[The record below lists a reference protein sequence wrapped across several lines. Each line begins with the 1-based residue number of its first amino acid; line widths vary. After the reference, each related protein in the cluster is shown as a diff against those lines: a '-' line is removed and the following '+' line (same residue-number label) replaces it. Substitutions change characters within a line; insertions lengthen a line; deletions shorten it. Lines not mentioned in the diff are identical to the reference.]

1 MSTLYVTEPPTD
13 GKVLLHTPKGEIE
26 IELWSKEAPKAC
38 RNFVALALEGYYDH
52 CVWHRIVPGFII
64 QTGDPTGTGHGGES
78 FYGAPFENERHQRLR
93 FHRRGLVA
101 MANTGENNTNESQF
115 FITLDATPELQN
127 KYTIFGCVG
136 GSTIYNVLSLADVE
150 MSSTEPDR
158 PVYPP
163 KLLRA
168 EVIHHPFK
176 DLVPRITP
184 AERQAQQEARTL
196 AAQRQGTIERQR
208 KRPKKNTTLLSFGD
222 DEDVPLVIEKKPM
235 SSHDL
240 LHDKRLSKEAMPQG
254 HPASKQPPAS
264 KPEPT
269 PEQPPAPQPEPTSE
283 QPPAPQLEPTP
294 KLEPEEPRRQAPP
307 APSPS
312 SVSSLAALLQAYKKD
327 RGHEHD
333 TLSRLDAFQ
342 KRMRS
347 EAPAPPRHAHSHE
360 VEDEDEQDMREY
372 GDDEDDDADWRSHTF
387 QSDGMPLQGNDTL
400 SAHDYQVV
408 DPRDTK
414 TSSAASLNTHRGVQS
429 REHVRT
435 PRSHSVTGPPK

>member
-38 RNFVALALEGYYDH
+38 RNFVALALEGYYDQ

-101 MANTGENNTNESQF
+101 MANTGEHNTNESQF

-150 MSSTEPDR
+150 ISATEPDR

-168 EVIHHPFK
+168 EVIHHPFT

-184 AERQAQQEARTL
+184 AERQAQQEARAL
-196 AAQRQGTIERQR
+196 AAQRQGTMERQR

-222 DEDVPLVIEKKPM
+222 EEDAPLVTEKKPM

-240 LHDKRLSKEAMPQG
+240 LHDKRLSKATMPSSRPAAKL
-254 HPASKQPPAS
+254 HPAPA
-264 KPEPT
+264 PEPT
-269 PEQPPAPQPEPTSE
+269 PEPPPR
-283 QPPAPQLEPTP
+283 LEPTP
-294 KLEPEEPRRQAPP
+294 EPTAQPSPELTATRPSTSS
-307 APSPS
+307 APSLS

-347 EAPAPPRHAHSHE
+347 EAPAPQRHARSRE
-360 VEDEDEQDMREY
+360 AESEDEQDMREY

-387 QSDGMPLQGNDTL
+387 QSDGRPLQGNDPL
-400 SAHDYQVV
+400 SVHDYQVV
-408 DPRDTK
+408 DPRAFK
-414 TSSAASLNTHRGVQS
+414 GSLPASLSSHRERQTHEKARA
-429 REHVRT
+429 
-435 PRSHSVTGPPK
+435 P

>member
-38 RNFVALALEGYYDH
+38 RNFVALALEGYYDQ

-101 MANTGENNTNESQF
+101 MANTGEHNTNESQF

-150 MSSTEPDR
+150 ISATEPDR

-168 EVIHHPFK
+168 EVIHHPFT

-184 AERQAQQEARTL
+184 AERQAQQEARAL
-196 AAQRQGTIERQR
+196 AAQRQGTMERQR

-222 DEDVPLVIEKKPM
+222 EEDAPLVTEKKPM

-240 LHDKRLSKEAMPQG
+240 LHDKRLSKATMPSSRPAAKL
-254 HPASKQPPAS
+254 HPAPA
-264 KPEPT
+264 PEPT
-269 PEQPPAPQPEPTSE
+269 PEPPPKLEPTSE
-283 QPPAPQLEPTP
+283 PTAQPSPELTTP
-294 KLEPEEPRRQAPP
+294 RPSTSS
-307 APSPS
+307 APSLS

-347 EAPAPPRHAHSHE
+347 EAPAPQRHARSRE
-360 VEDEDEQDMREY
+360 AESEDEQDMREY

-387 QSDGMPLQGNDTL
+387 QSDGRPLQGNDPL
-400 SAHDYQVV
+400 SVHDYQVV
-408 DPRDTK
+408 DPRAFK
-414 TSSAASLNTHRGVQS
+414 GSLPASLSSHRERQTHEEARA
-429 REHVRT
+429 
-435 PRSHSVTGPPK
+435 P

>member
-115 FITLDATPELQN
+115 FITLAATPELQN

-150 MSSTEPDR
+150 ISSTEPDR

-196 AAQRQGTIERQR
+196 ASLRQGTMERQR
-208 KRPKKNTTLLSFGD
+208 KRSKKNTTLLSFGE
-222 DEDVPLVIEKKPM
+222 DEDVPLVTEKKPM

-240 LHDKRLSKEAMPQG
+240 LHDKRLSKETMPQG
-254 HPASKQPPAS
+254 NPTPKQPPA
-264 KPEPT
+264 T
-269 PEQPPAPQPEPTSE
+269 QPH
-283 QPPAPQLEPTP
+283 PTP
-294 KLEPEEPRRQAPP
+294 KQPPEPKPESKEPRLQIPP
-307 APSPS
+307 PFS
-312 SVSSLAALLQAYKKD
+312 SASSLAALLQAYKKD
-327 RGHEHD
+327 HGHEHD

-347 EAPAPPRHAHSHE
+347 QPPAPPRHARSHDME
-360 VEDEDEQDMREY
+360 NEDEQDMREY
-372 GDDEDDDADWRSHTF
+372 GDDEDDNTYWRSHTF

-408 DPRDTK
+408 DPRDT
-414 TSSAASLNTHRGVQS
+414 
-429 REHVRT
+429 RT
-435 PRSHSVTGPPK
+435 TFTA

>member
-38 RNFVALALEGYYDH
+38 RNFVALALEGYYDQ

-101 MANTGENNTNESQF
+101 MANTGEHNTNESQF

-150 MSSTEPDR
+150 ISATEPDR

-168 EVIHHPFK
+168 EVIHHPFT

-184 AERQAQQEARTL
+184 AERQAQQEARAL
-196 AAQRQGTIERQR
+196 AAQRQGAMERQR

-222 DEDVPLVIEKKPM
+222 EEDAPLVTEKKPM

-240 LHDKRLSKEAMPQG
+240 LHDKRLSRATMLSSK
-254 HPASKQPPAS
+254 PAAKPQPPPRLEPAPE
-264 KPEPT
+264 PEPT
-269 PEQPPAPQPEPTSE
+269 PSPEPTA
-283 QPPAPQLEPTP
+283 QPSPELTAPRPPTSSAPA
-294 KLEPEEPRRQAPP
+294 
-307 APSPS
+307 PS

-347 EAPAPPRHAHSHE
+347 EAPAPQRHARSRE
-360 VEDEDEQDMREY
+360 AASGDEQDMREY

-387 QSDGMPLQGNDTL
+387 QSDGRPLQGNDPL
-400 SAHDYQVV
+400 SVHDYQVV
-408 DPRDTK
+408 DPRAFK
-414 TSSAASLNTHRGVQS
+414 GSLPASLSSHRERQTHEKARA
-429 REHVRT
+429 
-435 PRSHSVTGPPK
+435 P

>member
-38 RNFVALALEGYYDH
+38 RNFVALALEGYYDQ

-101 MANTGENNTNESQF
+101 MANTGEHNTNESQF

-150 MSSTEPDR
+150 ISATEPDR

-168 EVIHHPFK
+168 EVIHHPFR

-184 AERQAQQEARTL
+184 AERQAQQEARAL
-196 AAQRQGTIERQR
+196 AAQRQGTMERQR

-222 DEDVPLVIEKKPM
+222 EEDAPLVTEKKPM

-240 LHDKRLSKEAMPQG
+240 LHDKRLSKATMPSSKPAAKL
-254 HPASKQPPAS
+254 HPAPA
-264 KPEPT
+264 PEPT
-269 PEQPPAPQPEPTSE
+269 PEPPPR
-283 QPPAPQLEPTP
+283 LEPTP
-294 KLEPEEPRRQAPP
+294 EPTAQPSPELTAPRPSTFS
-307 APSPS
+307 APSLS

-347 EAPAPPRHAHSHE
+347 EAPAPQRHARSHE
-360 VEDEDEQDMREY
+360 AQSEDEQDMREY

-387 QSDGMPLQGNDTL
+387 QSDGRPLQGNDPL
-400 SAHDYQVV
+400 SVHDYEVV
-408 DPRDTK
+408 DPRAFK
-414 TSSAASLNTHRGVQS
+414 GSLPASLSSHRERQTHEKARA
-429 REHVRT
+429 
-435 PRSHSVTGPPK
+435 P

>member
-26 IELWSKEAPKAC
+26 IELWSREAPKAC
-38 RNFVALALEGYYDH
+38 RNFVALALEGYYDQ

-101 MANTGENNTNESQF
+101 MANTGEHNTNESQF

-150 MSSTEPDR
+150 ISATEPDR

-168 EVIHHPFK
+168 EVIHHPFT

-184 AERQAQQEARTL
+184 AERQAQQEARAL
-196 AAQRQGTIERQR
+196 AAQRQGTMERQR

-222 DEDVPLVIEKKPM
+222 EEDAPLVTEKKPM

-240 LHDKRLSKEAMPQG
+240 LHDKRLSKETMRP
-254 HPASKQPPAS
+254 SKSAAQPPPAAQPALW
-264 KPEPT
+264 PEPEPMPKPPPS
-269 PEQPPAPQPEPTSE
+269 PEPQPAPE
-283 QPPAPQLEPTP
+283 L
-294 KLEPEEPRRQAPP
+294 QAPP
-307 APSPS
+307 PPTYAAPPPS

-347 EAPAPPRHAHSHE
+347 EAPAPQRHARSRE
-360 VEDEDEQDMREY
+360 AESEDEQDMREY

-387 QSDGMPLQGNDTL
+387 QSDGRPLQGNDPL
-400 SAHDYQVV
+400 SVHDYQVV
-408 DPRDTK
+408 DPRA
-414 TSSAASLNTHRGVQS
+414 SRGSLPASLSSHRERQTHEKARA
-429 REHVRT
+429 
-435 PRSHSVTGPPK
+435 P

>member
-38 RNFVALALEGYYDH
+38 RNFVALALEGYYDQ

-101 MANTGENNTNESQF
+101 MANTGEHNTNESQF

-150 MSSTEPDR
+150 ISATEPDR

-168 EVIHHPFK
+168 EVIHHPFT

-184 AERQAQQEARTL
+184 AERQAQQEARAL
-196 AAQRQGTIERQR
+196 AAQRQGTMERQR

-222 DEDVPLVIEKKPM
+222 EEDAPLVTEKKPM

-240 LHDKRLSKEAMPQG
+240 LHDKRLSRATMLSSK
-254 HPASKQPPAS
+254 PAAKPQPPPRLEPAPEPAPEPS
-264 KPEPT
+264 PRLEPARESAPEPT
-269 PEQPPAPQPEPTSE
+269 AQPSPELTAPRPPTSS
-283 QPPAPQLEPTP
+283 AL
-294 KLEPEEPRRQAPP
+294 A
-307 APSPS
+307 PS

-347 EAPAPPRHAHSHE
+347 EAPAPQRHARSRE
-360 VEDEDEQDMREY
+360 AASGDEQDMREY

-387 QSDGMPLQGNDTL
+387 QSDGRPLQGNDPL
-400 SAHDYQVV
+400 SVHDYEVV
-408 DPRDTK
+408 DPRAFK
-414 TSSAASLNTHRGVQS
+414 GSLPASLSSHRERQTHEKARA
-429 REHVRT
+429 
-435 PRSHSVTGPPK
+435 P

>member
-38 RNFVALALEGYYDH
+38 RNFVALALEGYYDQ

-101 MANTGENNTNESQF
+101 MANTGEHNTNESQF

-150 MSSTEPDR
+150 ISATEPDR

-168 EVIHHPFK
+168 EVIHHPFT

-184 AERQAQQEARTL
+184 AERQAQQEARAL
-196 AAQRQGTIERQR
+196 AAQRQGTMERQR

-222 DEDVPLVIEKKPM
+222 EEDAPLVTEKKPM

-240 LHDKRLSKEAMPQG
+240 LHDKRLSKATMPSSKPAAKL
-254 HPASKQPPAS
+254 HPAPA
-264 KPEPT
+264 PEPT
-269 PEQPPAPQPEPTSE
+269 PEPPPR
-283 QPPAPQLEPTP
+283 LEPTP
-294 KLEPEEPRRQAPP
+294 EPTPEPTAQPSPELTAPRP
-307 APSPS
+307 STFSAPSLS

-347 EAPAPPRHAHSHE
+347 EAPAPQRHARSRE
-360 VEDEDEQDMREY
+360 AESEDEQDMREY

-387 QSDGMPLQGNDTL
+387 QSDGRPLQGNDPL
-400 SAHDYQVV
+400 SVHDYQVV
-408 DPRDTK
+408 DPRAFK
-414 TSSAASLNTHRGVQS
+414 GSLPASLSSHRERQTHEKARA
-429 REHVRT
+429 
-435 PRSHSVTGPPK
+435 P

>member
-38 RNFVALALEGYYDH
+38 RNFVALALEGYYDQ

-101 MANTGENNTNESQF
+101 MANTGEHNTNESQF

-150 MSSTEPDR
+150 ISATEPDR

-168 EVIHHPFK
+168 EVIHHPFT

-184 AERQAQQEARTL
+184 AERQAQQEARAL
-196 AAQRQGTIERQR
+196 AAQRQGTMERQR

-222 DEDVPLVIEKKPM
+222 EEDAPLVTEKKPM

-240 LHDKRLSKEAMPQG
+240 LHDKRLSRAAMLSSK
-254 HPASKQPPAS
+254 PAAKPQPPPRLEPAPEPAPE
-264 KPEPT
+264 PEPT
-269 PEQPPAPQPEPTSE
+269 PSPEPAPEPTA
-283 QPPAPQLEPTP
+283 QPSHELTAPRPPTSSAPA
-294 KLEPEEPRRQAPP
+294 
-307 APSPS
+307 PS

-347 EAPAPPRHAHSHE
+347 EAPAPQRHARSRE
-360 VEDEDEQDMREY
+360 AASGDEQDMREY

-387 QSDGMPLQGNDTL
+387 QSDGRPLQGNDPL
-400 SAHDYQVV
+400 SVHDYEVV
-408 DPRDTK
+408 DPRAFK
-414 TSSAASLNTHRGVQS
+414 GSLPASLSSHRERQTHEKARA
-429 REHVRT
+429 
-435 PRSHSVTGPPK
+435 P

>member
-38 RNFVALALEGYYDH
+38 RNFVALALEGYYDQ

-101 MANTGENNTNESQF
+101 MANTGEHNTNESQF

-150 MSSTEPDR
+150 ISATEPDR

-168 EVIHHPFK
+168 EVIHHPFR

-184 AERQAQQEARTL
+184 AERQAQQEARAL
-196 AAQRQGTIERQR
+196 AAQRQGTMERQR

-222 DEDVPLVIEKKPM
+222 EEDAPLVTEKKPM

-240 LHDKRLSKEAMPQG
+240 LHDKRLSKATMPSSKPAAKL
-254 HPASKQPPAS
+254 HPAPA
-264 KPEPT
+264 PEPT
-269 PEQPPAPQPEPTSE
+269 PEPPPR
-283 QPPAPQLEPTP
+283 LEPTP
-294 KLEPEEPRRQAPP
+294 EPTAQPSPELTAPRPSTFS
-307 APSPS
+307 APSLS

-347 EAPAPPRHAHSHE
+347 EAPAPQRHARSRE
-360 VEDEDEQDMREY
+360 AESEDEQDMREY

-387 QSDGMPLQGNDTL
+387 QSDGRPLQGNDPL
-400 SAHDYQVV
+400 SVHDYEVV
-408 DPRDTK
+408 DPRAFK
-414 TSSAASLNTHRGVQS
+414 GSLPASLSSHRERQTHEKARA
-429 REHVRT
+429 
-435 PRSHSVTGPPK
+435 P

>member
-38 RNFVALALEGYYDH
+38 RNFVALALEGYYDQ

-101 MANTGENNTNESQF
+101 MANTGEHNTNESQF

-150 MSSTEPDR
+150 ISATEPDR

-168 EVIHHPFK
+168 EVIHHPFT

-184 AERQAQQEARTL
+184 AERQAQQEARAL
-196 AAQRQGTIERQR
+196 AAQRQGTMERQR

-222 DEDVPLVIEKKPM
+222 EEDAPLVTEKKPM

-240 LHDKRLSKEAMPQG
+240 LHDKRLSRAPMLSSK
-254 HPASKQPPAS
+254 PAAKPQPPPRLEPAPEPAPE
-264 KPEPT
+264 PEPT
-269 PEQPPAPQPEPTSE
+269 PSPEPAPEPTA
-283 QPPAPQLEPTP
+283 QPSHELTAPRPPTSSAPA
-294 KLEPEEPRRQAPP
+294 
-307 APSPS
+307 PS

-347 EAPAPPRHAHSHE
+347 EAPAPQRHARSRE
-360 VEDEDEQDMREY
+360 AESEDEQDMREY

-387 QSDGMPLQGNDTL
+387 QSDGRPLQGNDPL
-400 SAHDYQVV
+400 SVHDYQVV
-408 DPRDTK
+408 DPRA
-414 TSSAASLNTHRGVQS
+414 SRGSLPASLSSHRERQAHEKA
-429 REHVRT
+429 RA
-435 PRSHSVTGPPK
+435 P

>member
-38 RNFVALALEGYYDH
+38 RNFVALALEGYYDQ

-101 MANTGENNTNESQF
+101 MANTGEHNTNESQF

-150 MSSTEPDR
+150 ISATEPDR

-168 EVIHHPFK
+168 EVIHHPFT

-184 AERQAQQEARTL
+184 AERQAQQEARAL
-196 AAQRQGTIERQR
+196 AAQRQGAMERQR

-222 DEDVPLVIEKKPM
+222 EEDAPLVTEKKPM

-240 LHDKRLSKEAMPQG
+240 LHDKRLSKATMPSSKPAAKL
-254 HPASKQPPAS
+254 HPAPA
-264 KPEPT
+264 PEPT
-269 PEQPPAPQPEPTSE
+269 PEPPPR
-283 QPPAPQLEPTP
+283 LEPTP
-294 KLEPEEPRRQAPP
+294 EPTAQPSPELTAPRPSTFS
-307 APSPS
+307 APSLS

-347 EAPAPPRHAHSHE
+347 EAPAPQRHARSRE
-360 VEDEDEQDMREY
+360 AESEDEQDMREY

-387 QSDGMPLQGNDTL
+387 QSDGRPLQGNDPL
-400 SAHDYQVV
+400 SVHDYEVV
-408 DPRDTK
+408 DPRAFK
-414 TSSAASLNTHRGVQS
+414 GSLPASLSSHRERQTHEKARA
-429 REHVRT
+429 
-435 PRSHSVTGPPK
+435 P

>member
-38 RNFVALALEGYYDH
+38 RNFVALALEGYYDQ

-101 MANTGENNTNESQF
+101 MANTGEHNTNESQF

-150 MSSTEPDR
+150 ISATEPDR

-168 EVIHHPFK
+168 EVIHHPFT

-184 AERQAQQEARTL
+184 AERQAQQEARAL
-196 AAQRQGTIERQR
+196 AAQRQGTMERQR

-222 DEDVPLVIEKKPM
+222 EEDAPLVTEKKPM

-240 LHDKRLSKEAMPQG
+240 LHDKRLSKATMPSSRPAAKL
-254 HPASKQPPAS
+254 HPAPA
-264 KPEPT
+264 PEPT
-269 PEQPPAPQPEPTSE
+269 PEPPPKLEPTSE
-283 QPPAPQLEPTP
+283 PTAQPSPELTTP
-294 KLEPEEPRRQAPP
+294 RPSTFS
-307 APSPS
+307 APSLS

-347 EAPAPPRHAHSHE
+347 EAPAPQRHARSRE
-360 VEDEDEQDMREY
+360 AESEDEQDMREY

-387 QSDGMPLQGNDTL
+387 QSDGRPLQGNDPL
-400 SAHDYQVV
+400 SVHDYQVV
-408 DPRDTK
+408 DPRAFK
-414 TSSAASLNTHRGVQS
+414 GSLPASLSSHRERQTHEKARA
-429 REHVRT
+429 
-435 PRSHSVTGPPK
+435 P

>member
-38 RNFVALALEGYYDH
+38 RNFVALALEGYYDQ

-101 MANTGENNTNESQF
+101 MANTGEHNTNESQF

-150 MSSTEPDR
+150 ISATEPDR

-168 EVIHHPFK
+168 EVIHHPFT

-184 AERQAQQEARTL
+184 AERQAQQEARAL
-196 AAQRQGTIERQR
+196 AAQRQGTMERQR

-222 DEDVPLVIEKKPM
+222 EEDAPLVTEKKPM

-240 LHDKRLSKEAMPQG
+240 LHDKRLSKATMPSSRPAAKL
-254 HPASKQPPAS
+254 HPAPA
-264 KPEPT
+264 PEPT
-269 PEQPPAPQPEPTSE
+269 PEPPPKLEPTSE
-283 QPPAPQLEPTP
+283 PTT
-294 KLEPEEPRRQAPP
+294 Q
-307 APSPS
+307 PSPELTTPRPSTSSAPFLS

-347 EAPAPPRHAHSHE
+347 EAPAPQRHARSRE
-360 VEDEDEQDMREY
+360 AESEDEQDMREY

-387 QSDGMPLQGNDTL
+387 QSDGRPLQGNDPL
-400 SAHDYQVV
+400 SVHDYQVV
-408 DPRDTK
+408 DPRAFK
-414 TSSAASLNTHRGVQS
+414 GSLPASLSSHRERQTHEKARA
-429 REHVRT
+429 
-435 PRSHSVTGPPK
+435 P

>member
-38 RNFVALALEGYYDH
+38 RNFVALALEGYYDQ

-101 MANTGENNTNESQF
+101 MANTGEHNTNESQF

-150 MSSTEPDR
+150 ISATEPDR

-168 EVIHHPFK
+168 EVIHHPFT

-184 AERQAQQEARTL
+184 AERQAQQEARAL
-196 AAQRQGTIERQR
+196 AAQRQGTMERQR

-222 DEDVPLVIEKKPM
+222 EEDAPLVTEKKPM

-240 LHDKRLSKEAMPQG
+240 LHDKRLSKATMPSSKPAAKL
-254 HPASKQPPAS
+254 HPAPA
-264 KPEPT
+264 PEP
-269 PEQPPAPQPEPTSE
+269 APEPAAQPSPELTTPCPSTSS
-283 QPPAPQLEPTP
+283 
-294 KLEPEEPRRQAPP
+294 
-307 APSPS
+307 APSLS

-347 EAPAPPRHAHSHE
+347 EAPAPQRHARSRE
-360 VEDEDEQDMREY
+360 AESEDEQDMREY

-387 QSDGMPLQGNDTL
+387 QSDGRPLQGNDPL
-400 SAHDYQVV
+400 SVHDYQVV
-408 DPRDTK
+408 DPRAFK
-414 TSSAASLNTHRGVQS
+414 GSLPASLSSHRERQT
-429 REHVRT
+429 REKARA
-435 PRSHSVTGPPK
+435 P

>member
-38 RNFVALALEGYYDH
+38 RNFVALALEGYYDQ

-101 MANTGENNTNESQF
+101 MANTGEHNTNESQF

-150 MSSTEPDR
+150 ISATEPDR

-168 EVIHHPFK
+168 EVIHHPFT

-184 AERQAQQEARTL
+184 AERQAQQEARAL
-196 AAQRQGTIERQR
+196 AAQRQGTMERQR

-222 DEDVPLVIEKKPM
+222 EEDAPLVTEKKPM

-240 LHDKRLSKEAMPQG
+240 LHDKRLSKATMPSSRPAAKL
-254 HPASKQPPAS
+254 HPAPA
-264 KPEPT
+264 PEPT
-269 PEQPPAPQPEPTSE
+269 PEPPPR
-283 QPPAPQLEPTP
+283 LEPTP
-294 KLEPEEPRRQAPP
+294 EPTAQPSPELTATRPSTSS
-307 APSPS
+307 APSLS

-347 EAPAPPRHAHSHE
+347 EAPAPQRHARSRE
-360 VEDEDEQDMREY
+360 AESEDEQDMREY

-387 QSDGMPLQGNDTL
+387 QSDGRPLQGNDPL
-400 SAHDYQVV
+400 SVHDYEVV
-408 DPRDTK
+408 DPRAFK
-414 TSSAASLNTHRGVQS
+414 GSLPASLSSHRERQTHEKARA
-429 REHVRT
+429 
-435 PRSHSVTGPPK
+435 P

>member
-26 IELWSKEAPKAC
+26 IELWSREAPKAC
-38 RNFVALALEGYYDH
+38 RNFVALALEGYYDQ

-101 MANTGENNTNESQF
+101 MANTGEHNTNESQF

-150 MSSTEPDR
+150 LSATEPDR

-168 EVIHHPFK
+168 EVIHHPFT

-196 AAQRQGTIERQR
+196 AAQRQGTMERQR

-222 DEDVPLVIEKKPM
+222 EEDAPLTAPRPST
-235 SSHDL
+235 SS
-240 LHDKRLSKEAMPQG
+240 A
-254 HPASKQPPAS
+254 PA
-264 KPEPT
+264 
-269 PEQPPAPQPEPTSE
+269 
-283 QPPAPQLEPTP
+283 
-294 KLEPEEPRRQAPP
+294 
-307 APSPS
+307 PS

-347 EAPAPPRHAHSHE
+347 EAPAPQRHARSHE
-360 VEDEDEQDMREY
+360 AQSEDEQDMREY
-372 GDDEDDDADWRSHTF
+372 GDDDDDDADWRSHTF
-387 QSDGMPLQGNDTL
+387 QSDGQPLQGNDPL
-400 SAHDYQVV
+400 SVHDYQVV
-408 DPRDTK
+408 DPRA
-414 TSSAASLNTHRGVQS
+414 SRGSLPASLSSHRERQAHDKA
-429 REHVRT
+429 RA
-435 PRSHSVTGPPK
+435 P

>member
-38 RNFVALALEGYYDH
+38 RNFVALALEGYYDQ

-101 MANTGENNTNESQF
+101 MANTGEHNTNESQF

-150 MSSTEPDR
+150 ISATEPDR

-168 EVIHHPFK
+168 EVIHHPFR

-184 AERQAQQEARTL
+184 AERQAQQEARAL
-196 AAQRQGTIERQR
+196 AAQRQGTMERQR

-222 DEDVPLVIEKKPM
+222 EEDAPLVTEKKPM

-240 LHDKRLSKEAMPQG
+240 LHDKRLSKATMPSSRPAAKL
-254 HPASKQPPAS
+254 HPAPA
-264 KPEPT
+264 PEPT
-269 PEQPPAPQPEPTSE
+269 PEPPPR
-283 QPPAPQLEPTP
+283 LEPTP
-294 KLEPEEPRRQAPP
+294 EPTAQPSPELTAPRPSTFS
-307 APSPS
+307 APSLS

-347 EAPAPPRHAHSHE
+347 EAPAPQRHARSRE
-360 VEDEDEQDMREY
+360 AASGDEQDMREY

-387 QSDGMPLQGNDTL
+387 QSDGRPLQGNDPL
-400 SAHDYQVV
+400 SVHDYEVV
-408 DPRDTK
+408 DPRAFK
-414 TSSAASLNTHRGVQS
+414 GSLPASLSSHRERQTHEKARA
-429 REHVRT
+429 
-435 PRSHSVTGPPK
+435 P

>member
-38 RNFVALALEGYYDH
+38 RNFVALALEGYYDQ

-101 MANTGENNTNESQF
+101 MANTGEHNTNESQF

-150 MSSTEPDR
+150 ISATEPDR

-168 EVIHHPFK
+168 EVIHHPFT

-184 AERQAQQEARTL
+184 AERQAQQEARAL
-196 AAQRQGTIERQR
+196 AAQRQGAMERQR

-222 DEDVPLVIEKKPM
+222 EEDAPLVTEKKPM

-240 LHDKRLSKEAMPQG
+240 LHDKRLSKATMPSSKPAAKL
-254 HPASKQPPAS
+254 HPAPA
-264 KPEPT
+264 PEPT
-269 PEQPPAPQPEPTSE
+269 PEPPPR
-283 QPPAPQLEPTP
+283 LEPTP
-294 KLEPEEPRRQAPP
+294 EPTAQPSPELTAPRPSTFS
-307 APSPS
+307 APSLS

-347 EAPAPPRHAHSHE
+347 EAPAPQRHARSRE
-360 VEDEDEQDMREY
+360 AASGDEQDMREY

-387 QSDGMPLQGNDTL
+387 QSDGRPLQGNDPL
-400 SAHDYQVV
+400 SVHDYEVV
-408 DPRDTK
+408 DPRAFK
-414 TSSAASLNTHRGVQS
+414 GSLPASLSSHRERQTHEKARA
-429 REHVRT
+429 
-435 PRSHSVTGPPK
+435 P

>member
-38 RNFVALALEGYYDH
+38 RNFVALALEGYYDQ

-101 MANTGENNTNESQF
+101 MANTGEHNTNESQF

-150 MSSTEPDR
+150 ISATEPDR

-168 EVIHHPFK
+168 EVIHHPFR

-184 AERQAQQEARTL
+184 AERQAQQEARAL
-196 AAQRQGTIERQR
+196 AAQRQGTMERQR

-222 DEDVPLVIEKKPM
+222 EEDAPLVTEKKPM

-240 LHDKRLSKEAMPQG
+240 LHDKRLSKATMPSSKPAAKL
-254 HPASKQPPAS
+254 HPAPA
-264 KPEPT
+264 PEPT
-269 PEQPPAPQPEPTSE
+269 PEPPPR
-283 QPPAPQLEPTP
+283 LEPTP
-294 KLEPEEPRRQAPP
+294 ESTAQPSPELTAPRPSTFS
-307 APSPS
+307 APSLS

-347 EAPAPPRHAHSHE
+347 EAPAPQRHARSRE
-360 VEDEDEQDMREY
+360 AASGDEQDMREY

-387 QSDGMPLQGNDTL
+387 QSDGRPLQGNDPL
-400 SAHDYQVV
+400 SVHDYEVV
-408 DPRDTK
+408 DPRAFK
-414 TSSAASLNTHRGVQS
+414 GSLPASLSSHRERQTHEKARA
-429 REHVRT
+429 
-435 PRSHSVTGPPK
+435 P